1 MDRIL
6 EKSISEAATMLQS
19 KVELHSWMGNSQAD
33 RVSRECWATLVAV
46 WFGGQTDQSQNKT
59 GLSTTSDTTQ
69 QTVRDFFLI

>member
-1 MDRIL
+1 
-6 EKSISEAATMLQS
+6 
-19 KVELHSWMGNSQAD
+19 MGNSQAD

-69 QTVRDFFLI
+69 QTVPDFLLF